1 MNRQLKILHLED
13 TPTDAELIARELK
26 TGKIDS
32 SILLVD
38 NKADF
43 ILALKD
49 FSPDIILSDHSLPSF
64 NSNEALLLLKESGI
78 AVPFILVTA
87 TMSDEFAV
95 SIMKQ
100 GASDYVLKDRLGRL
114 PSAIINAVTKHRM
127 EMEQQAVHERLKF
140 HIENT
145 PLGFIEWDKKGVVK
159 SWSERAAQ
167 IFGWTEDEVVTGN
180 KSIFQIVSD
189 ADLAVANKTMKE
201 LLSGA
206 VIRNTVQHRNKTKS
220 GEVIWCEWFHSIL
233 KDEGGNVITI
243 MSLVQDITERKN
255 IEVKLAA
262 SEAGLREAQS
272 IALLGNWEIDLQQN
286 KQVWSDEMFDILG
299 LDIKEN
305 EASSELFL
313 SVVHPDDF
321 AETKERISRA
331 FAGVENSSFEFR
343 LMWKNSEVRYG
354 YSKWKFDFDGNSL
367 PVRISG
373 IIQDITEPKL
383 AEIERVKMMNEL
395 MLRNKHLEQFA
406 YIVSH
411 NLRAHVANIIG
422 ANSVLDID
430 GLSASKMKLVK
441 SGINDSVKKLDEV
454 IKDLNHILQV
464 NQAIAETKES
474 VSFSGLV
481 EDIKILLAHLI
492 EKDDIVIKYDFSSM
506 EELVTIR
513 SYLYSIFYNL
523 ICNSIKYRQPHVPC
537 IIDIKSCRVNKKL
550 ELLFRDNGMGIDLQ
564 KRQAH
569 VFGLYKRFHT
579 NIDGKGMGLFMVKS
593 QVEGLGGKISI
604 QSEVNKGTE
613 FKIEFGL

>member
-1 MNRQLKILHLED
+1 MIQQLKILHLED

-38 NKADF
+38 NKSDF
-43 ILALKD
+43 VKALKN

-127 EMEQQAVHERLKF
+127 EREQQSVHERLKF

-145 PLGFIEWDKKGVVK
+145 PLGFIEWDRHGVVK
-159 SWSERAAQ
+159 SWSERAAR

-180 KSIFQIVSD
+180 KSIFHIVSD
-189 ADLAVANKTMKE
+189 ADLPVANKTMKE

-220 GEVIWCEWFHSIL
+220 GMIIWCEWFHSIL
-233 KDEGGNVITI
+233 NDETGNVITI
-243 MSLVQDITERKN
+243 MSLVQDITERKK
-255 IEVKLAA
+255 IEEKLAA
-262 SEAGLREAQS
+262 SEAGLKEAQS
-272 IALLGNWEIDLQQN
+272 IALLGNWEIDLLQN

-299 LDIKEN
+299 LNNKEN
-305 EASSELFL
+305 EASTELFL

-321 AETKERISRA
+321 EESKEKITRA
-331 FAGVENSSFEFR
+331 FAGDGNSSFEFR
-343 LMWKNSEVRYG
+343 LIRQNGELRYG

-383 AEIERVKMMNEL
+383 AEIERIKMVNEL
-395 MLRNKHLEQFA
+395 MMRNKHLEQFA

-422 ANSVLDID
+422 ANSVLDIPK
-430 GLSASKMKLVK
+430 LSGSKMKMVK
-441 SGINDSVKKLDEV
+441 SGINDSIKKLDEV
-454 IKDLNHILQV
+454 LKDLNHILQV
-464 NQAIAETKES
+464 NQAIAEAKEN

-481 EDIKILLAHLI
+481 EDIKIVLANLI
-492 EKDDIVIKYDFSSM
+492 EKDNITIKYDFSQM
-506 EELVTIR
+506 DEMVTIK
-513 SYLYSIFYNL
+513 SYLYSVFYNL
-523 ICNSIKYRQPHVPC
+523 ICNSIKYRQPNIAG
-537 IIDIKSCRVNKKL
+537 IINIKSQRSNDKL
-550 ELLFRDNGMGIDLQ
+550 ELFFSDNGLGIDLQ
-564 KRQAH
+564 KKQAH
-569 VFGLYKRFHT
+569 VFGLYKRFHS

-593 QVEGLGGKISI
+593 QVEGLGGKISVK
-604 QSEVNKGTE
+604 SEVHKGTE